1 VPGDP
6 SAGHFEKDAIMQGH
20 ASTPAA
26 TKAWQAL
33 LHHQQRLTTKPMA
46 QLFAEDSQRASRYL
60 IEAAGL
66 TLDFSKNRLDDGAL
80 ADLMALAEECQLA
93 SRRQALYAGE
103 PVNNTENRP
112 ALHTALRASVGQT
125 IRVNGKNVIEEVHA
139 TLKQMQQ
146 FVNAVTGGERR
157 GCTGER
163 FTDVV
168 SIGIGG
174 SFLGPKLAT
183 EALTPYHHGGIRCHY
198 AANID
203 GTEICEILRQVNPHT
218 TLFLVQSKS
227 FKTPETLEN
236 AKVAREWLVQ
246 RCPQTDAVA
255 HHFAAV
261 SANVD
266 AAKAFGVEADSLFPM
281 WEWVGGRYS
290 LWSAIGLPV
299 ALSIGM
305 DNFRQLLAGAEAM
318 DEHFIQA
325 PLEQNMPVVM
335 AMLGVWYNNLWGA
348 CSHAILPYDQ
358 YLRSLP
364 DYLQQLDMES
374 NGKRVTRAGVA
385 VTYHTGPIIWGGLG
399 ANGQHA
405 YHQLIHQGTRLIP
418 ADFIIPLVSHN
429 PIANHHADLFANCLS
444 QSQAMMAGKTLEQA
458 RHELI
463 AEGLSAQDIDRLASH
478 KVVPGNQ
485 PSNTLIM
492 QQLTPWTLGA
502 MMALYEHR
510 TFVQGVIWDLDSF
523 DQWGVELGKQLGQNI
538 LPRLLAQPAPANTG
552 NSDSSTDALI
562 ARFRA
567 ANGI

>member
-1 VPGDP
+1 
-6 SAGHFEKDAIMQGH
+6 
-20 ASTPAA
+20 
-26 TKAWQAL
+26 
-33 LHHQQRLTTKPMA
+33 
-46 QLFAEDSQRASRYL
+46 
-60 IEAAGL
+60 
-66 TLDFSKNRLDDGAL
+66 
-80 ADLMALAEECQLA
+80 
-93 SRRQALYAGE
+93 
-103 PVNNTENRP
+103 
-112 ALHTALRASVGQT
+112 
-125 IRVNGKNVIEEVHA
+125 
-139 TLKQMQQ
+139 
-146 FVNAVTGGERR
+146 
-157 GCTGER
+157 
-163 FTDVV
+163 
-168 SIGIGG
+168 
-174 SFLGPKLAT
+174 
-183 EALTPYHHGGIRCHY
+183 
-198 AANID
+198 
-203 GTEICEILRQVNPHT
+203 
-218 TLFLVQSKS
+218 
-227 FKTPETLEN
+227 
-236 AKVAREWLVQ
+236 
-246 RCPQTDAVA
+246 
-255 HHFAAV
+255 
-261 SANVD
+261 
-266 AAKAFGVEADSLFPM
+266 
-281 WEWVGGRYS
+281 
-290 LWSAIGLPV
+290 
-299 ALSIGM
+299 
-305 DNFRQLLAGAEAM
+305 M

-325 PLEQNMPVVM
+325 PLAQNMPVVM

-364 DYLQQLDMES
+364 DHLQQLDMES

-485 PSNTLIM
+485 PSNTLMM